1 MQQCLLVSL
10 MAIALLFTGCGGSGG
25 SAPAGNSS
33 IDFTTSGFSGSRPS
47 MLNLIASADGT
58 LNIPNPTAS
67 EIFAAMNRQDGWAL
81 SQPIIMSMSSADGQ
95 NLGQPSFSTA
105 PGAIQPIYLLEVT
118 YSEALKVPTGV
129 SSVLLPGTDF
139 SALARDQQLIIIP
152 LKPLSPGSY
161 YSVILT
167 NRLADASGKALS
179 AADSYIAARN
189 SSSTAAAD
197 VAAKALITAQEVI
210 AVAVGIA
217 QEDLVLT
224 DTFRTTSV
232 GDSLRML
239 KLAASNIVTN
249 AVNGNRSTTATDV
262 WSAGDSLS
270 TTYEGIYDINFT
282 GALKGTLTQVLTD
295 TAADPQGAA
304 ADTTFDSADAAAT
317 NAAIG
322 ASATLLAVATNTLVY
337 KTAVKLP
344 YFLGHPGQ
352 GPAAPLSS
360 TWNGSSPSLVSII
373 NGLSTGGDTATT
385 ITNALI
391 TKGVNATRLTT
402 LFNSGSTGK
411 GELATE
417 IIKMAGLNILV
428 PDGNGGTQALDAERN
443 VTRFNSLP
451 APTIVT
457 DVPILIFSP
466 GPIAAADKVV
476 IFQHGITQNKENVYG
491 IATGIIAAGLDPTLP
506 QTQAIAVV
514 AIDLPLHG
522 ERGFPG
528 FLTDSDNPEVYAN
541 LAYLSTARDNI
552 RQSSADLLGLR
563 AALAYANLKPTN
575 PTIAVGKNL
584 KVSFVGHS
592 LGGIVGTN
600 FVAIAN
606 EISDYV
612 GVNNSLFKVDETI
625 LGMAGSM
632 IAPIMLE
639 SASFGPVV
647 KLLLATADPTSDLA
661 VNFGAFS
668 AGGLCEDSSEALCF
682 TTQFVTQQLTVE
694 QQSEL
699 NSTFAQFSF
708 AAQTVLD
715 AADPVGIAQSITST
729 HPLLVIEVVGD
740 KATNLPDQTVPNAA
754 GLAGTEILIR
764 SLGLS
769 DFTTTT
775 GVTGQVHH
783 AVRYTVGGHKSL
795 IAPDPDFDPAGAATF
810 VMQTQMGAFF
820 ASNGLSLPTVNS
832 NVICLDS
839 AANCLP

>member
-25 SAPAGNSS
+25 SDPVGNSS
-33 IDFTTSGFSGSRPS
+33 IDFTTTGFSGSRPS

-58 LNIPNPTAS
+58 LNIPNSDGS
-67 EIFAAMNRQDGWAL
+67 EIVAAMNRQDGWAL
-81 SQPIIMSMSSADGQ
+81 SQPIIMTMNSADGQ
-95 NLGQPSFSTA
+95 NLAQPGFTA
-105 PGAIQPIYLLEVT
+105 NPAEWPLYLIEVN
-118 YSEALKVPTGV
+118 YDEEHKVPTTPV
-129 SSVLLPGTDF
+129 SLTQPFLIPGTDF
-139 SALARDQQLIIIP
+139 SVLASDQTLYIIP
-152 LKPLSPGSY
+152 LKPLNPGSY

-167 NRLADASGKALS
+167 NRLVDASGKALS
-179 AADSYIAARN
+179 AADSYVTARN
-189 SSSTAAAD
+189 SASTAAVD
-197 VAAKALITAQEVI
+197 LAAKDLITAQEGI
-210 AVAVGIA
+210 AAAIGVA

-239 KLAASNIVTN
+239 KLAASTIVTN

-270 TTYEGIYDINFT
+270 TTYEGIYDIDLSV
-282 GALKGTLTQVLTD
+282 ASSGTLSQVL
-295 TAADPQGAA
+295 AASILGTPTSTQ
-304 ADTTFDSADAAAT
+304 
-317 NAAIG
+317 
-322 ASATLLAVATNTLVY
+322 LLTSITNTPTLTPAANAHVFM
-337 KTAVKLP
+337 TTVKLP

-352 GPAAPLSS
+352 FASAPLVTAWKGASD
-360 TWNGSSPSLVSII
+360 SLVSIQ
-373 NGLSTGGDTATT
+373 NGMSGDADTQTA
-385 ITNALI
+385 ITNALTTRNVDASRI
-391 TKGVNATRLTT
+391 T
-402 LFNSGSTGK
+402 SSSTPK

-417 IIKMAGLNILV
+417 ILKLAGLNIQI
-428 PDGNGGTQALDAERN
+428 PDGNGGMQVLDSERN

-451 APTIVT
+451 ALTILT
-457 DVPILIFSP
+457 DVPLLMFSP
-466 GPIAAADKVV
+466 VNDLTNVDKVV
-476 IFQHGITQNKENVYG
+476 IFQHGITSFKET
-491 IATGIIAAGLDPTLP
+491 AFFIAAGIISSGLAVN
-506 QTQAIAVV
+506 QNIAVA

-522 ERGFPG
+522 ARSFPG
-528 FLTDSDNPEVYAN
+528 GISTTSGSPEVYAN
-541 LAYLSTARDNI
+541 LAYLTTARDNL

-563 AALAYANLKPTN
+563 AALSFANMQTPAKLGT
-575 PTIAVGKNL
+575 AGNL

-612 GVNNSLFKVDETI
+612 GINNNMFKIDETI

-639 SASFGPVV
+639 SATFGPTV
-647 KLLLATADPTSDLA
+647 KYLVANQDPVISQGFTAFVGS
-661 VNFGAFS
+661 
-668 AGGLCEDSSEALCF
+668 CEDSNAAMCF
-682 TTQFVTQQLTVE
+682 TTQFVTQQLSVE
-694 QQSEL
+694 QQAEL
-699 NSTFAQFSF
+699 NSTFSQFSF

-715 AADPVGIAQSITST
+715 AVDPVGIARSIAST
-729 HPLLVIEVVGD
+729 HPLLVMEVVGD
-740 KATNLPDQTVPNAA
+740 KATNLADQVVPNAA

-783 AVRYTVGGHKSL
+783 AVRYSVGGHGSL
-795 IAPDPDFDPAGAATF
+795 IAPDANFDPAGAATA
-810 VMQTQMGAFF
+810 VMQAQMGTFF

-832 NVICLDS
+832 NVICLDT